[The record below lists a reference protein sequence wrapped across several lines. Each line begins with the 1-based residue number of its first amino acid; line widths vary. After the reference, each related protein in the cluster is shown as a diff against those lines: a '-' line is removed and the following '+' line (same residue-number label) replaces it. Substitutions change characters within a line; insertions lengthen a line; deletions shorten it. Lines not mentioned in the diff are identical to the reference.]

1 MRRATVIRVDD
12 DGVWCEV
19 PSLGANHLFG
29 PFDCGPYTLA
39 AGDRVIVG
47 QAEVNTPE
55 DLIVIVPYA
64 TNPKILQGSA
74 TLNFGSISAGA
85 VATDTITVTG
95 AVAGD
100 CVMVGVPAGFNAGLT
115 WSPHVT
121 GANTVTL
128 RVHNTTGGA
137 IDPASATFKATVV
150 RG

>member
-1 MRRATVIRVDD
+1 MNRIDD

-39 AGDRVIVG
+39 VGDRVLLT
-47 QAEVNTPE
+47 QAEVNIPE
-55 DLIVIVPYA
+55 DLIVVAPYA

-74 TLNFGSISAGA
+74 VINFGSISAGA
-85 VATDTITVTG
+85 VATATITVTG

-100 CVMVGVPAGFNAGLT
+100 CVKVGVPAAFNAGLM
-115 WSPHVT
+115 WSEHVT
-121 GANTVTL
+121 AADTVTL
-128 RVHNTTGGA
+128 RVYNTTGGA
-137 IDPASATFKATVV
+137 IDPASGTFKATVV